1 MRRKPIIQW
10 KDDTKNVKRRSRL
23 PTMTFSPADELVP
36 GAMFVS
42 AHVFEPQPNILFDV
56 PTLVPRRKHRRKE
69 MTVFTY
75 AGAIRLT
82 ERRHDG
88 RSVSYVK
95 HTFIM
100 GVGRYII
107 DALEY
112 LTPARNK

>member
-1 MRRKPIIQW
+1 MRRNRPIIQW
-10 KDDTKNVKRRSRL
+10 KDETKNVKRRRRV

-42 AHVFEPQPNILFDV
+42 AHVLEPQQQWDI
-56 PTLVPRRKHRRKE
+56 PTLVPRKKHRRKE
-69 MTVFTY
+69 MTVLIY
-75 AGAIRLT
+75 AGPIRLV

-88 RSVSYVK
+88 RTVNHIK

-100 GVGRYII
+100 GGGRYIV

-112 LTPARNK
+112 LTPARDK